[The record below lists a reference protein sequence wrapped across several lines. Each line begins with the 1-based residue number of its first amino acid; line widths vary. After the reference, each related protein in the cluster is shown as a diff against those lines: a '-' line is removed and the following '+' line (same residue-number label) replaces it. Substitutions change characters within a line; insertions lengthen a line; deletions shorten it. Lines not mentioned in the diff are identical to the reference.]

1 MAKAVE
7 LKHQTTELPASAT
20 PATQNLTKAR
30 NSAKWKEWNCGKKPT
45 EKRLPCYL
53 NQDTYIPKF
62 QEMTFETLE
71 LLKTLHDYSEST
83 PATKRK

>member
-1 MAKAVE
+1 
-7 LKHQTTELPASAT
+7 
-20 PATQNLTKAR
+20 
-30 NSAKWKEWNCGKKPT
+30 
-45 EKRLPCYL
+45 LPCYL